1 MCALF
6 LRILRLGDAMFTVIC
21 RTVLLYS
28 LLLAAMRIVGKR
40 QIGELQL
47 SELITTLMLSEL
59 AVLPLGSP
67 DFPLW
72 RAIVPILSLLLLEY
86 ILSSLTCRS
95 LSLRRLLF
103 GTPSILIY
111 KGRLNVKELRRLRM
125 DLIEL
130 ISELRLKDVS
140 DISDVRMAILED
152 NGQLS
157 VFKNTEAAAATP
169 FSLRDSGE
177 YGVSL
182 PVLIDG
188 QLVSNAMVHAGVDE
202 KWIDSR
208 LARRGWE
215 RKDILLMSVDEK
227 KRTVY
232 ILKNSPDGTI
242 TEVNEA

>member
-1 MCALF
+1 MIAV
-6 LRILRLGDAMFTVIC
+6 IL
-21 RTVLLYS
+21 RTVLLYC
-28 LLLAAMRIVGKR
+28 LLLLSMRIIGKR

-59 AVLPLGSP
+59 AVLPLGST

-72 RAIVPILSLLLLEY
+72 HAAVPILTLLLLEFF
-86 ILSSLTCRS
+86 ISFFSSRNLT
-95 LSLRRLLF
+95 LRRILF

-111 KGRLNVKELRRLRM
+111 KGRLNTEEMRRLRM
-125 DLIEL
+125 DMIEL

-140 DISDVRMAILED
+140 DISDVHMAILED

-157 VFKNTEAAAATP
+157 VFKKTDASPLTP
-169 FSLRDSGE
+169 CTLTDRKE

-188 QLVSNAMVHAGVDE
+188 QTVPNAMAHAGIDE
-202 KWIDSR
+202 KWIDAT
-208 LARRGWE
+208 LTRRGWC
-215 RKDILLMSVDEK
+215 RKDILLMAVDER

-232 ILKNSPDGTI
+232 ILKNSADGAI
-242 TEVNEA
+242 TEVNEG

>member
-1 MCALF
+1 MVL
-6 LRILRLGDAMFTVIC
+6 LLI
-21 RTVLLYS
+21 RTVLLYV

-59 AVLPLGSP
+59 AVLPLGTP

-72 RAIVPILSLLLLEY
+72 RAIVPILTLLFLEY
-86 ILSSLTCRS
+86 WISFFSCRN
-95 LSLRRLLF
+95 LKLRRLLF

-111 KGRLNVKELRRLRM
+111 KGRLNRDEMRRLRM
-125 DLIEL
+125 DLTEL

-157 VFKNTEAAAATP
+157 VFKNTDAAAATP
-169 FSLRDSGE
+169 FSLRDGEE

-188 QLVSNAMVHAGVDE
+188 QLLPNAMTHAGVDE

-208 LARRGWE
+208 LIRRGWG

-242 TEVNEA
+242 TETDEA